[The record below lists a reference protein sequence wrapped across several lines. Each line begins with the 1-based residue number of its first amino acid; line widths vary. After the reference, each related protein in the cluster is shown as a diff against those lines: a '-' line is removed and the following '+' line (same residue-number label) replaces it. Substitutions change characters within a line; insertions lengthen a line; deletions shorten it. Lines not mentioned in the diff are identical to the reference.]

1 MIGIYFRNIFPI
13 GGLISS
19 WSSGLTIFQ
28 STILKWLLSNFK
40 AVNTCEDK
48 KRRQSVSVLKWCL
61 EKIDI
66 KL

>member
-40 AVNTCEDK
+40 VVNTCEVRK
-48 KRRQSVSVLKWCL
+48 GGKVCQFLKWCL